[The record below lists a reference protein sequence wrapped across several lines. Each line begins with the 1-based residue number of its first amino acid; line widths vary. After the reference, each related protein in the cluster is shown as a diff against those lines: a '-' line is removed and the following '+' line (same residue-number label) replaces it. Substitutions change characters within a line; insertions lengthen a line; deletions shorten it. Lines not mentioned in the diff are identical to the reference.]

1 MTTATERKTAT
12 TNAVAGI
19 IADNIKIYLQV
30 KSALDQV
37 DSEIKESI
45 DELMAICLSPDATAD
60 EKTRA
65 VDTIVEAVFPGLAA
79 DYYDGCEELRQ
90 SPAAAA
96 QRQQMAR
103 EESIFAQRVDSLMRE
118 KELTQELLAE
128 RIGVSQPAISNMLT
142 RKCRPQRRTV
152 ARIAT
157 ALNVRPE
164 EIWPGYCE

>member
-1 MTTATERKTAT
+1 
-12 TNAVAGI
+12 
-19 IADNIKIYLQV
+19 
-30 KSALDQV
+30 
-37 DSEIKESI
+37 
-45 DELMAICLSPDATAD
+45 
-60 EKTRA
+60 
-65 VDTIVEAVFPGLAA
+65 
-79 DYYDGCEELRQ
+79 
-90 SPAAAA
+90 
-96 QRQQMAR
+96 MAR